1 MKLHS
6 RDHRTWV
13 SSLALLLS
21 ACTAS
26 GVNPTGLTGGQ
37 GGPRETEPLKIY

>member
-6 RDHRTWV
+6 RDHRTWLSGV
-13 SSLALLLS
+13 ALLLS
-21 ACTAS
+21 ACATT

-37 GGPRETEPLKIY
+37 AGPRETEPLKIY